1 MQLMET
7 GRRMVVARDR
17 GTGETGWGGGV
28 AQRIQAFGSKRNKFC
43 GSNVRH
49 GD

>member
-7 GRRMVVARDR
+7 ERRMVVARDR
-17 GTGETGWGGGV
+17 ATGEAGWGGGG
-28 AQRIQAFGSKRNKFC
+28 AQRIQAFGCKRNKFC
-43 GSNVRH
+43 GSDVRH